1 MLEVER
7 DDLGGPS
14 LGHPPDLGRR
24 RIEPDR
30 GLPPLARRTPEQD
43 NLIALGMPIVLGI
56 LVTIVLGL
64 LAGDKIERQAPSIV
78 LGLRAAE
85 ELDSA

>member
-1 MLEVER
+1 
-7 DDLGGPS
+7 
-14 LGHPPDLGRR
+14 
-24 RIEPDR
+24 
-30 GLPPLARRTPEQD
+30 
-43 NLIALGMPIVLGI
+43 MPIVLGI

>member
-43 NLIALGMPIVLGI
+43 NLIALGI